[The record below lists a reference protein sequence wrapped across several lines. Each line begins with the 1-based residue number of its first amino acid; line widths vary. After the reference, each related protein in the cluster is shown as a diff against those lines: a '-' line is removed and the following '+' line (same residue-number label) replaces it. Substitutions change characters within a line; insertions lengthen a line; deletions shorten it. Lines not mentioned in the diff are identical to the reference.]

1 VLFNSPVF
9 IVFFVCYLIIHWL
22 TPRRFRLW
30 TMIAG
35 STVFYGYWTWAFT
48 PLPFAL
54 VLLAFLTT
62 SWTISASAPRERR
75 FRLGASIVVLLI
87 PLLFFKYT
95 NFLWN
100 DVLGPLISRE
110 GFTPGGKLIDL
121 ALPLGVSF
129 VTFTLIAYVVDV
141 STGTY
146 KAQPSPC
153 WLLGYTLFFPHLI
166 AGPILRPHELIPQL
180 HRQMPIL
187 RGNLLPGLAL
197 FTVGL
202 VKKMIFADPIG
213 SVVTAIYTEPEGRG
227 AVEYLFALY
236 GFAVQI
242 YCDFSGYTDMALGTA
257 LILGVRLPG
266 NFMRPY
272 VSTSIADFWRRWHI
286 TLSHWLRDYMY
297 IPLGGSRHGTGHTI
311 RNVLITMAVGG
322 IWHGAN
328 WTFVIWGVL
337 HGVGV
342 AGSQLLQRRA
352 PAWARPPRW
361 LLILVT
367 FHLVALLWVL
377 FRAPDLATAAT
388 VLNGCL
394 GGASF
399 DNAAAFLGAHL
410 FEGALILAF
419 FLIHPWDDGR
429 RVRIMAKRLPPIVVV
444 ALILVAFVLVIAI
457 GAESPAQFIY
467 FEF

>member
-22 TPRRFRLW
+22 TPQRFRLW

-62 SWTISASAPRERR
+62 SWTLSAAPGERR
-75 FRLGASIVVLLI
+75 FRLGVSIVVLLI

-95 NFLWN
+95 NFIWN
-100 DVLGPLISRE
+100 GVLRPLVNLE
-110 GFTPGGKLIDL
+110 WLMPGGNLVNL
-121 ALPLGVSF
+121 ALPLGISF
-129 VTFTLIAYVVDV
+129 VTFTLIAYLVDV
-141 STGTY
+141 STGKY
-146 KAQPSPC
+146 PNPPSPR

-187 RGNLLPGLAL
+187 RGNLLPGMAL

-202 VKKMIFADPIG
+202 VKKTIFADPIG
-213 SVVTAIYTEPEGRG
+213 TIVTAIYTQPEGRG
-227 AVEYLFALY
+227 AAEYLFALY

-272 VSTSIADFWRRWHI
+272 VATSIADFWRRWHI
-286 TLSHWLRDYMY
+286 TLSHWLRDYIY
-297 IPLGGSRHGTGHTI
+297 IPLGGSHHGTGHTI

-367 FHLVALLWVL
+367 FHLVALLWIL

-410 FEGALILAF
+410 FEGVLIIAF

-429 RVRIMAKRLPPIVVV
+429 RVRIMAKTLPPVVVV

>member
-9 IVFFVCYLIIHWL
+9 IVFFICYLIIHWL

-30 TMIAG
+30 MMIAG

-48 PLPFAL
+48 PLLFVL
-54 VLLAFLTT
+54 VLLAFLST
-62 SWTISASAPRERR
+62 SWTVSAAPGERR
-75 FRLGASIVVLLI
+75 FRLGVSVVVLLI

-95 NFLWN
+95 NFIWN
-100 DVLGPLISRE
+100 DMLGPLMSLE
-110 GFTPGGKLIDL
+110 GFTPGGKLVNL
-121 ALPLGVSF
+121 ALPLGISF
-129 VTFTLIAYVVDV
+129 VTFTLIAYLVDV
-141 STGTY
+141 SIGKY
-146 KAQPSPC
+146 PNPSSPR

-197 FTVGL
+197 FTAGL
-202 VKKMIFADPIG
+202 IKKTVFADPIG
-213 SVVTAIYTEPEGRG
+213 TVVTAIYTQPEGRG
-227 AVEYLFALY
+227 AAEYLFAFY

-272 VSTSIADFWRRWHI
+272 LATSIADFWRRWHI
-286 TLSHWLRDYMY
+286 TLSHWLRDYIY
-297 IPLGGSRHGTGHTI
+297 IPLGGSRSGTGDTI

-322 IWHGAN
+322 MWHGAN
-328 WTFVIWGVL
+328 WTFLIWGVL

-352 PAWARPPRW
+352 PAWARLPRW
-361 LLILVT
+361 VLILVT

-377 FRAPDLATAAT
+377 FRAPDLTTAST
-388 VLNGCL
+388 VLHGCL

-399 DNAAAFLGAHL
+399 ENAAAFIGGHL
-410 FEGALILAF
+410 FEGALIVAF

-429 RVRIMAKRLPPIVVV
+429 RVRIMAKKLPPAVVG
-444 ALILVAFVLVIAI
+444 AIILMGFVLVIAI